1 MAGHDPDDA
10 DAPAGAHTASFS
22 GASPQPEPADGFFT
36 VRPGDAVGPY
46 VIDAL
51 CGAGGFGSV
60 FRAHDAGGRAVA
72 LKMLHWYL
80 AGDAQVALRFQQEV
94 RAARSVRHP
103 SVVTIYDEGVAKTAQ
118 PYYTMEWLEGRTLKH
133 ELETRSPMTL
143 PDAAA
148 ILRPLCGGLAA
159 AHAAGVVHRDLKPS
173 NVMLVP
179 RDGERVPV
187 LVDFGIAKV
196 FETDTG
202 RSLAHTRSDVRVGS
216 PHIMAPEQ
224 IRGGKIDGRTDIYAL
239 GALLYSM
246 LTCRPPFPS
255 GDPLELQ
262 MMHLESPPPRASAFA
277 PVPEAVDLVIA
288 TCMSKAQDDRYASV
302 ADLLDAVEAIASGRG
317 GVRGNSAPVQRES
330 PAFAVHLS
338 ARADGD
344 SDEALDAMD
353 ALIEAA
359 RDALLAEGFDI
370 VTDTSDGFVAVTLL
384 SPEPATAR
392 SQRRALLDRLLALGS
407 AATAGV
413 SVSVAAHVGS
423 VTLTR
428 SGGAAQ
434 YVDGDVLRT
443 HEWTTVHPGTGLI
456 ATDAAVRGLDQDFT
470 LTELPDAPTTRYAVG
485 RS

>member
-1 MAGHDPDDA
+1 MAGHDPEN
-10 DAPAGAHTASFS
+10 PAGARTASFS
-22 GASPQPEPADGFFT
+22 GASAQPELVDDYF
-36 VRPGDAVGPY
+36 VVQPGDAVGPY
-46 VIDAL
+46 VVDAL

-60 FRAHDAGGRAVA
+60 YRAHDAGGRAVA

-103 SVVTIYDEGVAKTAQ
+103 SIVTIYDEGVAKTAQ

-143 PDAAA
+143 RDAAA
-148 ILRPLCGGLAA
+148 ILRSLCGGLAA

-255 GDPLELQ
+255 SDPLELQ

-277 PVPEAVDLVIA
+277 PVPEAVDRVIA
-288 TCMSKAQDDRYASV
+288 TCMSKSQDDRYASV
-302 ADLLDAVEAIASGRG
+302 ADLLDAVEAIASERG
-317 GVRGNSAPVQRES
+317 EVHASSAPLRRES

-338 ARADGD
+338 ARANDD
-344 SDEALDAMD
+344 SDEVLDALDAQ
-353 ALIEAA
+353 IETA
-359 RDALLAEGFDI
+359 REALLAEGFAI

-407 AATAGV
+407 TATAGL

-423 VTLTR
+423 VTLAR
-428 SGGAAQ
+428 SSGAPQ

-443 HEWTTVHPGTGLI
+443 HEWTAVHPRTGVV

-470 LTELPDAPTTRYAVG
+470 LTELTSTPTLRYAVE